1 MPTISATSETDNAS
15 FCEAGTVPFRRELDD
30 PLVVVP
36 VMFRIV
42 NHLAHQSQEKSLD
55 PSPLAQVA
63 YDEHVDARELLR
75 RQRESLGMSQEDL
88 GHRIGKSRN
97 SVWGYENGNQRPT
110 RKTAKVLDDT
120 LGLGGELVAAFFPA
134 TTKLEELELQVEFLT
149 GEVAALREHV
159 ERLLHLLAD

>member
-1 MPTISATSETDNAS
+1 
-15 FCEAGTVPFRRELDD
+15 
-30 PLVVVP
+30 
-36 VMFRIV
+36 
-42 NHLAHQSQEKSLD
+42 
-55 PSPLAQVA
+55 
-63 YDEHVDARELLR
+63 
-75 RQRESLGMSQEDL
+75 MSQEDL